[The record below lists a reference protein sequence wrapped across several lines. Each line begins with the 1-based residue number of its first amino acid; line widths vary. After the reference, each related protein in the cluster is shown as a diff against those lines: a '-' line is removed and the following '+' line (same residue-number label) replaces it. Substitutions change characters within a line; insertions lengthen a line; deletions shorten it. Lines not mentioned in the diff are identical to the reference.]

1 MKQGVVKAYLRE
13 SSEGERDVEA
23 ANFDKIYRTAVLM
36 SLDILADLFNL
47 GSRSDL
53 GSQLLETL
61 PECRSILD
69 GKEEE
74 ILGALR
80 DT

>member
-1 MKQGVVKAYLRE
+1 MKQCVVKAYLRE